1 MGISE
6 IAITEFLSSGYG
18 NGYGSGYSNGY
29 GHGDGS
35 GSGNGYGH
43 GDGYGYGDGYG
54 SGKGSGNGNGYGHG
68 DGYGKGKGSG
78 NGYGYGF
85 GSGNGSGYGYGKG
98 IKRINNQAV
107 YRIDNIPTII
117 TYIKGNIAK
126 GYTLEFNVYLK
137 PCYIIRHGRYFAHG
151 ETVRKA
157 RNALEEKLYADM
169 DTEEAIERFAKAFPK
184 TDYPYAA
191 KDFYVWHNRLT
202 GSCEMGRKSF
212 ALTHDIDIENDRMTV
227 REFVGLTKDSFGGG
241 VIRALAERMG
251 IEEKERE

>member
-6 IAITEFLSSGYG
+6 IAITEFLSSGSG
-18 NGYGSGYSNGY
+18 NGYGSGYSNGF
-29 GHGDGS
+29 GS
-35 GSGNGYGH
+35 GSGRGNGKGC
-43 GDGYGYGDGYG
+43 GNGYG
-54 SGKGSGNGNGYGHG
+54 SGKGYGNGNGNSYGSG
-68 DGYGKGKGSG
+68 RG
-78 NGYGYGF
+78 NGYG
-85 GSGNGSGYGYGKG
+85 NGCGKG

-107 YRIDNIPTII
+107 YRIDSIPTVI

-126 GYTLEFNVYLK
+126 GYILEFNVYLK

-151 ETVRKA
+151 ETVREA

-169 DTEEAIERFAKAFPK
+169 DTEEAIERFAKEFPK

-227 REFVGLTKDSFGGG
+227 REFVDLTKDSFGGG

-251 IEEKERE
+251 IETKG